1 MFFAYFLFTAAI
13 LLNQFSNSMQIIY
26 YPVTNLF
33 FIILL
38 FVIAVSIVCS
48 LNFGSVVKT
57 NLLFLPIVI
66 ISMIFLFFANSKN
79 FNIQRIYPILGNGFN
94 STFIA
99 GFSNLFAFGG
109 LALLYFLPPHLK
121 STAEFKKITLVSII
135 LSVMYLLLNVSTTL
149 LMFDTFVEID
159 ELMPLYSAVR
169 YVEFGTFFQRLDSI
183 FLLIWIVSFSC
194 YLAIVMNFCINI
206 FKKLTNIQN
215 TKFIVGPFALFLVG
229 ISLIPT
235 NVAMTN
241 FFSSTIYKYIFFILV
256 LGISISILII
266 ANLKNKKVSG

>member
-1 MFFAYFLFTAAI
+1 
-13 LLNQFSNSMQIIY
+13 MQIIY